1 MQGSRVRTLAE
12 IGLTVALSA
21 VLGLI
26 GVWQMP
32 QGGSLSFTMLPIFV
46 LALLRGP
53 LVGVTAGMVY
63 GLVDLMLEPYIFH
76 PVQVL
81 LDYPIAYGLC
91 GLAGLF
97 AMRVSQLAA
106 EDRYASLS
114 WQAIIPGIVLGA
126 LGRYAAHVL
135 SGLVF
140 FSTDGGTRTPLTAS
154 APVPTASVEEP
165 SEDRPSPGS
174 LAPSIGT
181 SLLKRPPTRPP
192 VGTPSRAHEAPL
204 A

>member
-1 MQGSRVRTLAE
+1 MHHSRVRIVAE

-53 LVGVTAGMVY
+53 RAGIAAGVLY
-63 GLVDLMLEPYIFH
+63 GVVDLILEPYAYH
-76 PVQVL
+76 PMQVL

-97 AMRVSQLAA
+97 SRAARVRAA
-106 EDRYASLS
+106 DDRFSASF
-114 WQAIIPGIVLGA
+114 WQAALPGIVLGTI
-126 LGRYAAHVL
+126 GRYAAHVA
-135 SGLVF
+135 SGLIF
-140 FSTDGGTRTPLTAS
+140 FSSYAIEAGQ
-154 APVPTASVEEP
+154 
-165 SEDRPSPGS
+165 
-174 LAPSIGT
+174 
-181 SLLKRPPTRPP
+181 
-192 VGTPSRAHEAPL
+192 APL
-204 A
+204 VYSGVYNSFVLISGGACAFVAFAVLPPLMRRTRGLES

>member
-126 LGRYAAHVL
+126 LGRYAAHVV

-140 FSTDGGTRTPLTAS
+140 FSTYAIEAGQ
-154 APVPTASVEEP
+154 
-165 SEDRPSPGS
+165 
-174 LAPSIGT
+174 
-181 SLLKRPPTRPP
+181 
-192 VGTPSRAHEAPL
+192 APL
-204 A
+204 AYSLAYNTFVLFSAAASVLVAFAVLPPLLRRYGGYSR

>member
-1 MQGSRVRTLAE
+1 MFPRGQVTGKGSVVMYGSRVRIAAE

-21 VLGLI
+21 VLGLV

-53 LVGVTAGMVY
+53 AVGIGAGALY
-63 GLVDLMLEPYIFH
+63 GLVDLALEPYVYH
-76 PVQVL
+76 PMQVL

-97 AMRVSQLAA
+97 ASRAATLA
-106 EDRYASLS
+106 EDDRFTASFWQASL
-114 WQAIIPGIVLGA
+114 PGIVLGG
-126 LGRYAAHVL
+126 LGRYVAHVV

-140 FSTDGGTRTPLTAS
+140 FSSYAIEAG
-154 APVPTASVEEP
+154 
-165 SEDRPSPGS
+165 
-174 LAPSIGT
+174 
-181 SLLKRPPTRPP
+181 
-192 VGTPSRAHEAPL
+192 EAPIVYSTLYNSFVL
-204 A
+204 ASTAASSFVAFAVLPPLMRQFGGRRP

>member
-1 MQGSRVRTLAE
+1 MHDSRVRVVVET
-12 IGLTVALSA
+12 GLTVALAA

-53 LVGVTAGMVY
+53 RVGVVAGVLY
-63 GLVDLMLEPYIFH
+63 GFVDLVLEPYAYH
-76 PVQVL
+76 PLQVL

-97 AMRVSQLAA
+97 ARRAQ
-106 EDRYASLS
+106 RYAGADRLGMS
-114 WQAIIPGIVLGA
+114 WWSAALPGIALGS
-126 LGRYAAHVL
+126 LGRYAAHVV

-140 FSTDGGTRTPLTAS
+140 FSSYAIDAG
-154 APVPTASVEEP
+154 
-165 SEDRPSPGS
+165 
-174 LAPSIGT
+174 
-181 SLLKRPPTRPP
+181 
-192 VGTPSRAHEAPL
+192 EAPL
-204 A
+204 VYSAVYNSFVLVSGAAAAVVAFAVLPPLMRRTGVARP

>member
-1 MQGSRVRTLAE
+1 
-12 IGLTVALSA
+12 
-21 VLGLI
+21 
-26 GVWQMP
+26 
-32 QGGSLSFTMLPIFV
+32 
-46 LALLRGP
+46 
-53 LVGVTAGMVY
+53 MVY

-97 AMRVSQLAA
+97 AMRASQLAA

-126 LGRYAAHVL
+126 LGRYAAHVV

-140 FSTDGGTRTPLTAS
+140 FSTYAIEAGQ
-154 APVPTASVEEP
+154 
-165 SEDRPSPGS
+165 
-174 LAPSIGT
+174 
-181 SLLKRPPTRPP
+181 
-192 VGTPSRAHEAPL
+192 APL
-204 A
+204 AYSLAYNTFVLFSAAASVLVAFAVLPPLLRRYGGYSR